1 MFVYSEKATKFCK
14 ISTLILS
21 IVHTDKSKVEILQ
34 NFVAFLEYINFNIL
48 QIFPNYLTF
57 CVLHLIL
64 FGCHM
69 TKVKWFRQFFDMFGT
84 FFQNRLMAEQNHHFL
99 LTDRQ
104 LPSSCKHDHVSF
116 SSTHNDFLTKYKGEI
131 CCLFTLIFRLCE
143 KVDFSTVAG
152 STVCDSMGHETC
164 VVFQSSE

>member
-48 QIFPNYLTF
+48 QIFPNYSTF

-69 TKVKWFRQFFDMFGT
+69 TTVKWFRQFFDMFGT
-84 FFQNRLMAEQNHHFL
+84 FCWPIGSYHQVANMIMSHLIV
-99 LTDRQ
+99 
-104 LPSSCKHDHVSF
+104 PIS
-116 SSTHNDFLTKYKGEI
+116 
-131 CCLFTLIFRLCE
+131 IFRLNIKGKFAVYLLWPLVFVE
-143 KVDFSTVAG
+143 KVIFSIVAG
-152 STVCDSMGHETC
+152 STVCDSTVHQTC